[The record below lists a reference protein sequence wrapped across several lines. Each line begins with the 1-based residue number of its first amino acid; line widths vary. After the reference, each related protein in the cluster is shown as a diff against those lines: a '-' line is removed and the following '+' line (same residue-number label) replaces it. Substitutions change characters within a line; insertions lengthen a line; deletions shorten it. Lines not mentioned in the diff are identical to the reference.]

1 MRVISYGAA
10 CGSAAAASADFPSTP
25 GSGPGSDV
33 AHVAR
38 AFSLGFAF
46 TTPML
51 FTVCRQLR
59 LSCFSEC
66 STGFFEAALSRGY
79 CASYDG
85 PDEDLLSCSSDS
97 DFTHEAGTLGMLA
110 SCHIDTWPEP
120 LRNCARLAPSKR
132 VGLSARRAMLA
143 SRTAEAL
150 ALAAPVLRIGILL
163 QPSVIDGRDH
173 FSPV

>member
-1 MRVISYGAA
+1 MGLPVDLPLRWRRWQTFPQRLAQGQGLTSHMSHVHFRLALLSLRQCSSLSA
-10 CGSAAAASADFPSTP
+10 GSSDSGFP
-25 GSGPGSDV
+25 
-33 AHVAR
+33 
-38 AFSLGFAF
+38 
-46 TTPML
+46 
-51 FTVCRQLR
+51 
-59 LSCFSEC
+59 EC

-120 LRNCARLAPSKR
+120 LRNCARLAPSKC

>member
-1 MRVISYGAA
+1 MGLPVDLPLRWRRWQTFPQRLAQGLTSLTSHMSHVHFRLALLSLRQCSSLSA
-10 CGSAAAASADFPSTP
+10 GS
-25 GSGPGSDV
+25 SG
-33 AHVAR
+33 
-38 AFSLGFAF
+38 
-46 TTPML
+46 
-51 FTVCRQLR
+51 
-59 LSCFSEC
+59 FSEC

-97 DFTHEAGTLGMLA
+97 DFTHEAGTLGMLTMLA

-120 LRNCARLAPSKR
+120 LRNCARLAPSKC